1 MVMMSPS
8 FSSSRGSFDLDFRLA
23 RPSIMPIWLR
33 KIYWMVTSA
42 RMRNTPKTTYLARVS
57 VLSAEEEG
65 RRVFI
70 VGIIGFLERINN
82 VILN

>member
-1 MVMMSPS
+1 M
-8 FSSSRGSFDLDFRLA
+8 
-23 RPSIMPIWLR
+23 
-33 KIYWMVTSA
+33 
-42 RMRNTPKTTYLARVS
+42 PKTTYLARVS